1 MKLLP
6 QIIQLANIIS
16 MVLLI
21 IFITLQ
27 NRSQGLSTVFGGSG
41 TITGSRRGFEKWLFY
56 ATIVVAILFCGLSIA
71 SILIAVKA

>member
-6 QIIQLANIIS
+6 QLLQLANIIV

-27 NRSQGLSTVFGGSG
+27 NRSQGLSTVFGGG
-41 TITGSRRGFEKWLFY
+41 GGVMATRRGFDKWIFY
-56 ATIVVAILFCGLSIA
+56 ATIIAGVLFAGLSIA
-71 SILIAVKA
+71 SLVLGSRQ

>member
-1 MKLLP
+1 
-6 QIIQLANIIS
+6 

-41 TITGSRRGFEKWLFY
+41 GITSTRRGFEKWLFY
-56 ATIVVAILFCGLSIA
+56 ATIVVAIIFVGLSIT
-71 SILIAVKA
+71 SLLISAR

>member
-6 QIIQLANIIS
+6 QMLQLANIVV

-41 TITGSRRGFEKWLFY
+41 GVSATRRGFEKWIFY
-56 ATIVVAILFCGLSIA
+56 ATIVVAVLFAGLSIA
-71 SILIAVKA
+71 SILLAAK

>member
-6 QIIQLANIIS
+6 QILQLANIIV
-16 MVLLI
+16 MVLII

-41 TITGSRRGFEKWLFY
+41 GVVATRRGFEKWLFY
-56 ATIVVAILFCGLSIA
+56 ATIAASVIFAGLSIA
-71 SILIAVKA
+71 SLILATR

>member
-6 QIIQLANIIS
+6 QILQLANIIV

-21 IFITLQ
+21 IFVAMQ

-41 TITGSRRGFEKWLFY
+41 GISTTRRGFEKWLFY
-56 ATIVVAILFCGLSIA
+56 ATIVMAVLFAGLSVA
-71 SILIAVKA
+71 SLVISTR

>member
-27 NRSQGLSTVFGGSG
+27 NRSQGLSTVFGGGG
-41 TITGSRRGFEKWLFY
+41 TVVGNRRGFEKWLFY
-56 ATIVVAILFCGLSIA
+56 ATIIVAVLFAGLSTTSIIIA
-71 SILIAVKA
+71 TRS